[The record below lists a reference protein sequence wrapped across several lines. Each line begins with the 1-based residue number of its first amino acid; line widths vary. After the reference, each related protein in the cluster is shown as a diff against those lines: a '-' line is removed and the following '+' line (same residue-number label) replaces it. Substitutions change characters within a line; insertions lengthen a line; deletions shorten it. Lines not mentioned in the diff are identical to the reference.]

1 MLYITESASSKRS
14 KGNKAMETLTIST
27 TDTAKLIRKELK
39 TAFAGV
45 KFSVTC
51 DKYAGGASIWVTFP
65 KESGI
70 ATESVNAIT
79 AKFESMKFD
88 GSTDSTSYITGEI
101 DGVPVQF
108 GAHYIMVQ
116 AG

>member
-1 MLYITESASSKRS
+1 MNTV
-14 KGNKAMETLTIST
+14 TIST

-39 TAFAGV
+39 QTFNDV

-65 KESGI
+65 KESGL
-70 ATESVNAIT
+70 ATESVTSIT
-79 AKFESMKFD
+79 AKYESMKFD
-88 GSTDSTSYITGEI
+88 GMTDSTDYIIGEI
-101 DGVPVQF
+101 DGVAVQF
-108 GAHYIMVQ
+108 GAHYIIVQ